1 MKLTTWNFPTSIR
14 IGAGAIKIL
23 PEVCIELGIRHPLVV
38 TDQGLAPI
46 AFVRDIVA
54 LCDDNGLT
62 ASLYGEVQGNP
73 VGANVDH
80 AVRTFKA
87 GDHDG
92 IVAVG
97 GGSALDV
104 AKTVAL
110 IGRQSRDL
118 WTLGGDKFD
127 WSYIADAD
135 IVPWIAVPTT
145 AGTGSEVG
153 RSAVITHVQSHR
165 KIIVYHPA
173 LMAPVVISDP
183 ELTCDLPA
191 HITAATGLD
200 AFVHCFEAYCAPG
213 YHPMA
218 EGIALEGMRLVAE
231 ALPRAYD
238 DGTDLEARL
247 WMLTAASM
255 GATAFQKDLGGVH
268 AIAHPVGALY
278 NTHHGL
284 ANAILL
290 PYVMLANKEAI
301 AGRMKLLGR
310 ILNLEKPD
318 FDGVLQWV
326 LQFRERLGIPHTL
339 KEVGVPDD
347 GIEEIGRRAAQ
358 DPCAAGN
365 PIPFSAQQYGAI
377 FARALAG
384 TLKSEG

>member
-1 MKLTTWNFPTSIR
+1 MNITTWNFPTSIR
-14 IGAGAIKIL
+14 VGAGAIEIL
-23 PEVCIELGIRHPLVV
+23 PEVCRELGIRRPLVI
-38 TDQGLAPI
+38 TDQGLATI
-46 AFVRDIVA
+46 AFLCDIVA
-54 LCDDNGLT
+54 LCNDAGLPT
-62 ASLYGEVQGNP
+62 RLFGDVQGNP
-73 VGANVDH
+73 VGANVDD
-80 AVRTFKA
+80 AAKTFRA

-110 IGRQSRDL
+110 IGRQSQEL
-118 WTLGGDKFD
+118 WSLGGQEFD
-127 WSYIADAD
+127 WSKIPEDD

-153 RSAVITHVQSHR
+153 RSAVITHEQTHS
-165 KIIVYHPA
+165 KKIVYHPA

-183 ELTCDLPA
+183 ELTRDLPA
-191 HITAATGLD
+191 HITAATGID

-238 DGTDLEARL
+238 DGTDLEARC

-268 AIAHPVGALY
+268 AIAHPIGALY

-284 ANAILL
+284 ANAIIL
-290 PYVMLANKEAI
+290 PYVMVANKEAI
-301 AGRMKLLGR
+301 AVRMKLPGR
-310 ILNLEKPD
+310 VLDLDNPS
-318 FDGVLQWV
+318 FDGMLQWV

-339 KEVGVPDD
+339 KEAGVPDD
-347 GIEEIGRRAAQ
+347 GIEEIGKRAAL

-365 PIPFSAQQYGAI
+365 PIPFNARQYSAI
-377 FARALAG
+377 FAKALG
-384 TLKSEG
+384 GSLES

>member
-1 MKLTTWNFPTSIR
+1 MNITTWNFPTSIR
-14 IGAGAIKIL
+14 VGAGAIEIL
-23 PEVCIELGIRHPLVV
+23 PEVCRELGISRPLVI
-38 TDQGLAPI
+38 TDQGLATI
-46 AFVRDIVA
+46 DFLFDIVA
-54 LCDDNGLT
+54 LCNDAGLPT
-62 ASLYGEVQGNP
+62 RLFGDVQGNP
-73 VGANVDH
+73 VGANVDD
-80 AVRTFKA
+80 AAKTFRA

-110 IGRQSRDL
+110 IGRQSQEL
-118 WTLGGDKFD
+118 WSLGGQEFD
-127 WSYIADAD
+127 WSEISEDD

-153 RSAVITHVQSHR
+153 RSAVITHEQTHS
-165 KIIVYHPA
+165 KKIVYHPA

-183 ELTCDLPA
+183 ELTRDLPA
-191 HITAATGLD
+191 HITAATGID

-238 DGTDLEARL
+238 DGTDLEARC

-268 AIAHPVGALY
+268 AIAHPIGALY

-284 ANAILL
+284 ANAIIL
-290 PYVMLANKEAI
+290 PYVMVANKEAI
-301 AGRMKLLGR
+301 ADRMKLPGR
-310 ILNLEKPD
+310 VLDLDNPS
-318 FDGVLQWV
+318 FDGMLQWV

-339 KEVGVPDD
+339 KEAGVPDD
-347 GIEEIGRRAAQ
+347 GIEEIGKRAAL

-365 PIPFSAQQYGAI
+365 PIPFNARQYSAI
-377 FARALAG
+377 FAKALG
-384 TLKSEG
+384 GSLES

>member
-14 IGAGAIKIL
+14 TGMGAIKIL
-23 PEVCIELGIRHPLVV
+23 PGVCRELGISRPLVI
-38 TDQGLAPI
+38 TDQGLLAI
-46 AFVRDIVA
+46 AFVADIVA
-54 LCDDNGLT
+54 LCNDAGLPT
-62 ASLYGEVQGNP
+62 KLFGEVQGNP
-73 VGANVDH
+73 VGANVDD
-80 AVRTFKA
+80 AARAFNT

-110 IGRQSRDL
+110 IGRQSQEL
-118 WTLGGDKFD
+118 WSLGGQAFD
-127 WSYIADAD
+127 WSGIDAAD

-153 RSAVITHVQSHR
+153 RSAVITHEQTHS
-165 KIIVYHPA
+165 KKIVYHPA

-191 HITAATGLD
+191 HLTAATGID

-238 DGTDLEARL
+238 DGTDLEARC

-268 AIAHPVGALY
+268 AIAHPIGALY

-290 PYVMLANKEAI
+290 PYVMVANKEAI

-310 ILNLEKPD
+310 ILDLDNPSFE
-318 FDGVLQWV
+318 GVLQWV

-339 KEVGVPDD
+339 KDAGVPDD

-365 PIPFSAQQYGAI
+365 PIPFNAQEYAAI
-377 FARALAG
+377 FSNALLG
-384 TLKSEG
+384 TLE

>member
-1 MKLTTWNFPTSIR
+1 LFKTFTKVWAQRKGLMATFMAKWSADWPGQSGHIHISLKN
-14 IGAGAIKIL
+14 K
-23 PEVCIELGIRHPLVV
+23 
-38 TDQGLAPI
+38 QG
-46 AFVRDIVA
+46 DIVA
-54 LCDDNGLT
+54 LCNDGGLP
-62 ASLYGEVQGNP
+62 AKLFGEVLGNP
-73 VGANVDH
+73 VGANVDG
-80 AVRTFKA
+80 AARAFKA
-87 GDHDG
+87 GGHDG

-110 IGRQSRDL
+110 IGRQSQEL
-118 WTLGGDKFD
+118 WSLGGDEFD
-127 WSYIADAD
+127 WSHIADAD

-153 RSAVITHVQSHR
+153 RSAVIIHEQSQS
-165 KIIVYHPA
+165 KKIVYHPA

-191 HITAATGLD
+191 HITAATGID

-238 DGTDLEARL
+238 DGTDIEARC

-255 GATAFQKDLGGVH
+255 GATAFQKGLGGVH
-268 AIAHPVGALY
+268 AIAHPIGALY

-290 PYVMLANKEAI
+290 PYVMVANREAI
-301 AGRMKLLGR
+301 AERMKLLGR
-310 ILNLEKPD
+310 ILNLDNPS
-318 FDGVLQWV
+318 FGGVLQWV

-339 KEVGVPDD
+339 KEAGVPDD
-347 GIEEIGRRAAQ
+347 GIDEIGRQAAQ

-365 PIPFSAQQYGAI
+365 PISFSAQQYGAI
-377 FARALAG
+377 FAKALVG
-384 TLKSEG
+384 TL

>member
-1 MKLTTWNFPTSIR
+1 MNITTWNFPTSIR
-14 IGAGAIKIL
+14 VGVGAIKIL
-23 PEVCIELGIRHPLVV
+23 PEVCHELGVSRPLII
-38 TDQGLAPI
+38 TDQGLVTI
-46 AFVRDIVA
+46 AFVGDIVA
-54 LCDDNGLT
+54 LCNGGGLP
-62 ASLYGEVQGNP
+62 AKLFGEVQGNP
-73 VGANVDH
+73 VGANVDD
-80 AVRTFKA
+80 AVRAFKA
-87 GDHDG
+87 GGHDG

-104 AKTVAL
+104 AKAVAL

-118 WTLGGDKFD
+118 WSLGGGEFD
-127 WSYIADAD
+127 WSHIADAD

-153 RSAVITHVQSHR
+153 RSAVITHERSHS
-165 KIIVYHPA
+165 KKIVYHPA

-191 HITAATGLD
+191 HITAATGID

-213 YHPMA
+213 YHPLA
-218 EGIALEGMRLVAE
+218 EGVALEGMRLVAE

-238 DGTDLEARL
+238 NGTDIEARC

-255 GATAFQKDLGGVH
+255 GATAFQKGLGGVH
-268 AIAHPVGALY
+268 AIAHPIGALY

-290 PYVMLANKEAI
+290 PYVMVANREAI

-310 ILNLEKPD
+310 ILNLDNPG
-318 FDGVLQWV
+318 FDSVLQWV

-339 KEVGVPDD
+339 KEAGVPDD
-347 GIEEIGRRAAQ
+347 GIDEIGRRAAQ

-365 PIPFSAQQYGAI
+365 PISFSAQQYGAI
-377 FARALAG
+377 FARALVG
-384 TLKSEG
+384 TL

>member
-1 MKLTTWNFPTSIR
+1 MNITTWNFPTSIR
-14 IGAGAIKIL
+14 VGAGAIEIL
-23 PEVCIELGIRHPLVV
+23 PEVCRELGIRRPLVI
-38 TDQGLAPI
+38 TDQGLATI
-46 AFVRDIVA
+46 AFLCDIVA
-54 LCDDNGLT
+54 LCNDAGLPT
-62 ASLYGEVQGNP
+62 RLFGDVQGNP
-73 VGANVDH
+73 VGANVDD
-80 AVRTFKA
+80 AAKTFRA

-110 IGRQSRDL
+110 IGRQSQEL
-118 WTLGGDKFD
+118 WSLGGQEFD
-127 WSYIADAD
+127 WSEISEDD

-153 RSAVITHVQSHR
+153 RSAVITHEQTHS
-165 KIIVYHPA
+165 KKIVYHPA

-183 ELTCDLPA
+183 ELTRDLPA
-191 HITAATGLD
+191 HITAATGID

-238 DGTDLEARL
+238 DGTDLEARC

-268 AIAHPVGALY
+268 AIAHPIGALY

-284 ANAILL
+284 ANAIIL
-290 PYVMLANKEAI
+290 PYVMVANKEAI
-301 AGRMKLLGR
+301 ADRMKLPGR
-310 ILNLEKPD
+310 VLDLDNPS
-318 FDGVLQWV
+318 FDGMLQWV

-339 KEVGVPDD
+339 KEAGVPDD
-347 GIEEIGRRAAQ
+347 GIEEIGKRAAL

-365 PIPFSAQQYGAI
+365 PIPFNARQYSAI
-377 FARALAG
+377 FAKALG
-384 TLKSEG
+384 GSLES

>member
-1 MKLTTWNFPTSIR
+1 MNITTWNFPTSIR
-14 IGAGAIKIL
+14 VGAGAIEIL
-23 PEVCIELGIRHPLVV
+23 PEVCRELGIRRPLVI
-38 TDQGLAPI
+38 TDQGLATI
-46 AFVRDIVA
+46 SFLCDIVA
-54 LCDDNGLT
+54 LCNDAGLPT
-62 ASLYGEVQGNP
+62 RLFGDVQGNP
-73 VGANVDH
+73 VGANVDD
-80 AVRTFKA
+80 AAKTFRA

-110 IGRQSRDL
+110 IGRQSQEL
-118 WTLGGDKFD
+118 WSLGGQEFD
-127 WSYIADAD
+127 WSEIPEDD

-153 RSAVITHVQSHR
+153 RSAVITHEQTHS
-165 KIIVYHPA
+165 KKIVYHPA

-183 ELTCDLPA
+183 ELTRDLPA
-191 HITAATGLD
+191 HITAATGID

-238 DGTDLEARL
+238 DGTDLEARC

-268 AIAHPVGALY
+268 AIAHPIGALY

-284 ANAILL
+284 ANAIIL
-290 PYVMLANKEAI
+290 PYVMVANKEAI
-301 AGRMKLLGR
+301 AVRMKLPGR
-310 ILNLEKPD
+310 VLDLDNPS
-318 FDGVLQWV
+318 FDGMLQWV

-339 KEVGVPDD
+339 KEAGVPDD
-347 GIEEIGRRAAQ
+347 GIEEIGKRAAL

-365 PIPFSAQQYGAI
+365 PIPFNARQYSAI
-377 FARALAG
+377 FAKALG
-384 TLKSEG
+384 GSLES

>member
-1 MKLTTWNFPTSIR
+1 MNITTWNFPTSIR
-14 IGAGAIKIL
+14 VGVGAIKIL
-23 PEVCIELGIRHPLVV
+23 PEVCHELGIGRPLVI
-38 TDQGLAPI
+38 TDQGLASI
-46 AFVRDIVA
+46 AFVGDIVT
-54 LCDDNGLT
+54 LCNDNGLP
-62 ASLYGEVQGNP
+62 AKLFGEVQGNP
-73 VGANVDH
+73 VGANVDD
-80 AVRTFKA
+80 AVRAFKA
-87 GDHDG
+87 GGHDG

-110 IGRQSRDL
+110 IGRQSREL
-118 WTLGGDKFD
+118 WSLGGDEFD
-127 WSYIADAD
+127 WSDIPNAD
-135 IVPWIAVPTT
+135 IVPWVAVPTT

-153 RSAVITHVQSHR
+153 RSAVITHEQSHSK
-165 KIIVYHPA
+165 KIIYHPA

-191 HITAATGLD
+191 HITAATGID

-238 DGTDLEARL
+238 NGTDIEARC

-268 AIAHPVGALY
+268 AIAHPIGALY

-284 ANAILL
+284 VNAILL
-290 PYVMLANKEAI
+290 PYVMVANREAI
-301 AGRMKLLGR
+301 AGRMNLLGR
-310 ILNLEKPD
+310 ILNLDNPG

-339 KEVGVPDD
+339 KEAGVPDD
-347 GIEEIGRRAAQ
+347 GIDEIGRRAAQ

-365 PIPFSAQQYGAI
+365 PITFSAQQYGAI
-377 FARALAG
+377 FARALVG
-384 TLKSEG
+384 TL